1 MLFNTGI
8 LNPGKSTIHFHLPVL
23 LRQRTMK
30 IKLILSANPND
41 PLKNRE
47 PFMPLSLP
55 ILAGTAPAHDY
66 EFIDMLMDSS
76 DMNYDDPVDLVG
88 ISIRLSAE
96 DIAYR
101 IADEFRKRKIPV
113 VLGGPQV
120 SFVPFK
126 AIEHADSVVIGEAE
140 TLWPKLLQDL
150 QNDKLKDFY
159 VCSPSPF
166 DPQGRTFYQLDEMP
180 NLKGLPK
187 PNRSLFKRKY
197 AFDMVYASRGCPID
211 CDFCTVT
218 ALFGS
223 KYRMR
228 PVEEVVNDIAGFNG
242 YYYLL
247 DDTVFGRP
255 STYDYYLELFD
266 RISKLKKRNYW
277 TGQANLD
284 AATTKK
290 GQEVIHKAVEAGFLY
305 AAVGIESINNKVLE
319 NSRSISK
326 MGIRNHQDVISRMK
340 ESIAFMQDLGIVI
353 SGWFAIGYEEDDI
366 NAYYRT
372 YEFCEETNI
381 LPVFSP
387 VHALPGSR
395 LYKRLSKESKLQDN
409 KTNIT
414 NVSHPRMT
422 NQEIMKA
429 LEYIVKKG
437 YSFNEIV
444 KRTRFYW
451 NKFTPENFNS
461 TGDKIHKTI
470 FTYITQQRM
479 KKITQSENR
488 KLQKKIQP

>member
-1 MLFNTGI
+1 
-8 LNPGKSTIHFHLPVL
+8 
-23 LRQRTMK
+23 MK

-55 ILAGTAPAHDY
+55 ILAGTVPEHDY
-66 EFIDMLMDSS
+66 EFVDMLMDSS
-76 DMNYDDPVDLVG
+76 EIDYEAPVDLVG

-96 DIAYR
+96 DIAYH
-101 IADEFRKRKIPV
+101 IADEFRKRNVPV

-120 SFVPFK
+120 SSVPFK

-140 TLWPKLLQDL
+140 ILWPKLLQDL
-150 QNDKLKDFY
+150 QNNRLKDFY

-166 DPQGRTFYQLDEMP
+166 DPQGRTCYQLDKMP
-180 NLKGLPK
+180 NLKGLPQ

-197 AFDMVYASRGCPID
+197 TFDMVYASRGCPID

-218 ALFGS
+218 TLFGS

-228 PVEEVVNDIAGFNG
+228 PVEEVIHEIAEFKG
-242 YYYLL
+242 YYYLI

-266 RISKLKKRNYW
+266 RISKFKKRHYW

-290 GQEVIHKAVEAGFLY
+290 GQEVIRKAVESGFLY

-319 NSRSISK
+319 KSRSISK
-326 MGIRNHQDVISRMK
+326 MGVRKHQDILSRMK
-340 ESIAFMQDLGIVI
+340 ESIAFMQDQGIVI
-353 SGWFAIGYEEDDI
+353 SGWFAIGYEDDDI
-366 NAYYRT
+366 DAYYRT

-395 LYKRLSKESKLQDN
+395 LYQRLSEEGKLQDN

-429 LEYIVKKG
+429 LEYVVENG
-437 YSFNEIV
+437 YSFSEIM
-444 KRTRFYW
+444 KRTRFYRT
-451 NKFTPENFNS
+451 KFSRENFNS
-461 TGDKIHKTI
+461 TSDRIHKTI

-479 KKITQSENR
+479 KKIIQSENLKLKN
-488 KLQKKIQP
+488 KLQS